1 MFPFR
6 SRLNQLRTDRRLRQR
21 LRDAGIP
28 TGAAMAATVAA
39 TVAAAAA
46 AAAAT
51 ETETPMGPDMRTV
64 AAVHPLLVSL
74 HHVRWLLIHLR
85 HLLIRQ
91 RVGMIL
97 GAGDNMFVWNRRE
110 PSIAT
115 GQMGEGDCI
124 PEMDLE
130 MVAMIPED

>member
-6 SRLNQLRTDRRLRQR
+6 PRLNHLRTDRRLRQR
-21 LRDAGIP
+21 LRHAGIP
-28 TGAAMAATVAA
+28 TAGPAAG
-39 TVAAAAA
+39 
-46 AAAAT
+46 AAAT
-51 ETETPMGPDMRTV
+51 ETPLGPDIRTV
-64 AAVHPLLVSL
+64 ATVPHPLLVSL

-115 GQMGEGDCI
+115 GQMGQGDCV
-124 PEMDLE
+124 PDMDLE
-130 MVAMIPED
+130 LVAVRAED

>member
-1 MFPFR
+1 MLPFR
-6 SRLNQLRTDRRLRQR
+6 PRLNHLRTDRLDRRLRQR
-21 LRDAGIP
+21 LRDA
-28 TGAAMAATVAA
+28 AATVMA
-39 TVAAAAA
+39 TEMET
-46 AAAAT
+46 AT
-51 ETETPMGPDMRTV
+51 ETETETGDMRTV

-110 PSIAT
+110 PSIPT
-115 GQMGEGDCI
+115 GQMGEGDSV
-124 PEMDLE
+124 PEMDLDL
-130 MVAMIPED
+130 VAITPEA

>member
-6 SRLNQLRTDRRLRQR
+6 PRLNHLRTDRRLRQR

-28 TGAAMAATVAA
+28 TAAAM
-39 TVAAAAA
+39 VAAAAA
-46 AAAAT
+46 AAS
-51 ETETPMGPDMRTV
+51 ETETAMGPPDMRTV

-115 GQMGEGDCI
+115 GQMGEGDSV

-130 MVAMIPED
+130 MVAVRPEA